1 MVGDSWEREARLKR
15 KSRVYTCCCFCL
27 GGEETS
33 LKHNS
38 FGHPA
43 FRFIW
48 VRFFGEGALFME
60 AAMRASILGSAS
72 SMQNDTSVDNALQIK
87 A

>member
-1 MVGDSWEREARLKR
+1 MGTGGPAQKEKP
-15 KSRVYTCCCFCL
+15 CL
-27 GGEETS
+27 LVVVFVWGGEETS